1 MPAGVAMVE
10 NVFGPGEP
18 LSVEQLGHDGWA
30 RYLARWLDNQL
41 ALIIGAVL
49 LGVTAMYAAHLGH
62 PQLVNLLVY
71 NRVWGSIV
79 GLSVVF
85 LVGGLL
91 EAFLLSVWGATP
103 GKALMGVSVRDDH
116 GRKLSFVTAFK
127 RWCLVLVFGRAL
139 DFPVFA
145 FIASWVS
152 FARFKRMGSTPW
164 DDDLGLH
171 VVRCQ
176 VNDWRWTITGVLI
189 GVGFFFSF
197 KGLDI
202 AFASARAAIS
212 ELR

>member
-1 MPAGVAMVE
+1 MVE

-18 LSVEQLGHDGWA
+18 LTIEQLGHDGWA

-41 ALIIGAVL
+41 ALIIAALLLGAV
-49 LGVTAMYAAHLGH
+49 AMIAAREGH

-85 LVGGLL
+85 LVGGVL

-103 GKALMGVSVRDDH
+103 GKALMGVRVRDDH

-127 RWCLVLVFGRAL
+127 RWFLVLIFGRAL

-145 FIASWVS
+145 FIASWLS
-152 FARFKRMGSTPW
+152 FARFKRVGSTPW
-164 DDDLGLH
+164 DDDLELH
-171 VVRCQ
+171 VVRRQ
-176 VNDWRWTITGVLI
+176 VNEWRWLIAVAVI
-189 GVGFFFSF
+189 GVAFFFSF
-197 KGLDI
+197 RLLDV

-212 ELR
+212 GLR